1 MSSGNW
7 DYKAWNEKGKN
18 TMPIFKCFDGTEIE
32 LYKNWIYLRTEGKT
46 IAVFNGELEG
56 NSFYLY
62 AERVKLQD
70 AIFVVVYDPNAD
82 KHFFG
87 IGAYGWND
95 DVDWDDWIGISDAL
109 GEKFIE
115 WVKSLP
121 EKTISPIV
129 EENDI
134 PSSFEGL

>member
-7 DYKAWNEKGKN
+7 DYKAWDENGKN
-18 TMPIFKCFDGTEIE
+18 TVPIFKCLDGTIIE
-32 LYKNWIYLRTEGKT
+32 LYKNWICVGIEGKT
-46 IAVFNGELEG
+46 ISVFNGELEG

-62 AERVKLQD
+62 AERVKLQN
-70 AIFVVVYDPNAD
+70 AIFVVVYDPNAN

-87 IGAYGWND
+87 IGAYVWND
-95 DVDWDDWIGISDAL
+95 ENDWIGISDAL
-109 GEKFIE
+109 GERFIE

-121 EKTISPIV
+121 EKTINPIV

-134 PSSFEGL
+134 PSSFEGV